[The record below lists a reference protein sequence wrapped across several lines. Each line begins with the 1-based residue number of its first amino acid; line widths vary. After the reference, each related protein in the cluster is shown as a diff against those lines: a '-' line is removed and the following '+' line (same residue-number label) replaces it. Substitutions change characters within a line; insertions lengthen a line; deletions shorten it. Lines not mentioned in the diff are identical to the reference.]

1 MLTAFDNHQALLIGS
16 AFILGLLIGS
26 FLNVVIHRLP
36 IMMEREYERDFFS
49 YFGYI
54 RLVVA
59 TLPVWVKEQDRKPV
73 LNAIPGARGDEQEE
87 LELQPFNLILPHSHC
102 PKCETVI
109 KPWQNIPIVS
119 YLLLRGKCGN
129 CGTPISKRYPL
140 VELATG
146 ILTAIVV
153 WQLGFTW
160 QALAGVFFTWALVAL
175 TGIDFDKQLLP
186 DSITL
191 PLLWAGLLINIWG
204 VFAPLQ
210 DAVIGAI
217 AGYLALW
224 SVFHVFKLV
233 TGKEGMGAGDFKIL
247 AAIGAW
253 FGWQVLPLVILLSAA
268 VGALVGILWTLIS
281 GRDKNLPIAFGPYLA
296 GAAWIAMLWG
306 ELIMGWYFRVSGLS
320 S

>member
-1 MLTAFDNHQALLIGS
+1 MTDHFISNQALLLSS

-26 FLNVVIHRLP
+26 FLNVIIYRLP
-36 IMMEREYERDFFS
+36 IMMEREYQRDFYS
-49 YFGYI
+49 YFEKTPS
-54 RLVVA
+54 A
-59 TLPVWVKEQDRKPV
+59 
-73 LNAIPGARGDEQEE
+73 AEE
-87 LELQPFNLILPHSHC
+87 KQLSETFNLILPHSHC
-102 PKCETVI
+102 PKCETII
-109 KPWQNIPIVS
+109 KPWQNIPVIS
-119 YLLLRGKCGN
+119 YLILKGKCKN
-129 CGTPISKRYPL
+129 CHTLISKRYPL

-153 WQLGFTW
+153 SQLGFTW
-160 QALAGVFFTWALVAL
+160 QAFAGVFFTWALVAL

-204 VFAPLQ
+204 VFVPLQ

-224 SVFHVFKLV
+224 SVFHIFKLV

-306 ELIMGWYFRVSGLS
+306 EQIMGWYFRISGLS
-320 S
+320 T

>member
-1 MLTAFDNHQALLIGS
+1 MAEYFASHQALLISS

-36 IMMEREYERDFFS
+36 IMMEREYQRDFYS
-49 YFGYI
+49 YFDKTPSSG
-54 RLVVA
+54 
-59 TLPVWVKEQDRKPV
+59 EQKQ
-73 LNAIPGARGDEQEE
+73 LDET
-87 LELQPFNLILPHSHC
+87 FNLVLPHSHC
-102 PKCETVI
+102 PNCKTVI
-109 KPWQNIPIVS
+109 KPWQNIPILS
-119 YLLLRGKCGN
+119 YLLLQGKCKN
-129 CGTPISKRYPL
+129 CDTAISKRYPL

-146 ILTAIVV
+146 ILTAMVV

-186 DSITL
+186 DNITL
-191 PLLWAGLLINIWG
+191 PLLWAGLLINLWG
-204 VFAPLQ
+204 VFASLQ

-224 SVFHVFKLV
+224 GVFHLFKLV

-253 FGWQVLPLVILLSAA
+253 FGWQLLPLVILLSAA
-268 VGALVGILWTLIS
+268 VGALIGILWTLVS

-306 ELIMGWYFRVSGLS
+306 EQIMGWYFRISGLNS
-320 S
+320 

>member
-1 MLTAFDNHQALLIGS
+1 MLETFLSHQALLLGS
-16 AFILGLLIGS
+16 AFVLGLLVGS

-36 IMMEREYERDFFS
+36 IMMEREYQRDFYS
-49 YFGYI
+49 YFDKTPS
-54 RLVVA
+54 A
-59 TLPVWVKEQDRKPV
+59 KEQKQ
-73 LNAIPGARGDEQEE
+73 LDET
-87 LELQPFNLILPHSHC
+87 FNLVLPHSHC

-119 YLLLRGKCGN
+119 YLLLGGKCGN
-129 CGTPISKRYPL
+129 CRTPISKRYPL
-140 VELATG
+140 VELVTG
-146 ILTAIVV
+146 ILTAVVV

-160 QALAGVFFTWALVAL
+160 QALAGIFFTWALVAL

-186 DSITL
+186 DNITL

-224 SVFHVFKLV
+224 SVFHLFKLI

-306 ELIMGWYFRVSGLS
+306 EQIIGWYFRISGLS

>member
-1 MLTAFDNHQALLIGS
+1 MLNDLLINHALLLSS
-16 AFILGLLIGS
+16 AFILGVLFGS
-26 FLNVVIHRLP
+26 FLNVVIYRLP
-36 IMMEREYERDFFS
+36 IMMEREYQRDFYS
-49 YFGYI
+49 YFEK
-54 RLVVA
+54 
-59 TLPVWVKEQDRKPV
+59 TLSP
-73 LNAIPGARGDEQEE
+73 AEE
-87 LELQPFNLILPHSHC
+87 KQISETFNLVLPHSHC
-102 PKCETVI
+102 PKCETII
-109 KPWQNIPIVS
+109 KPWQNIPIIS
-119 YLLLRGKCGN
+119 YLLLKGKCGN

-160 QALAGVFFTWALVAL
+160 QAFAGIFFTWALVAL

-186 DSITL
+186 DNITL

-204 VFAPLQ
+204 VFVPLQ

-224 SVFHVFKLV
+224 SVFHIFKLV

-306 ELIMGWYFRVSGLS
+306 EQIMGWYFRISGLS
-320 S
+320 T

>member
-1 MLTAFDNHQALLIGS
+1 MLEYISSHPALLISS

-36 IMMEREYERDFFS
+36 IMMEREYKQDFYS
-49 YFGYI
+49 YFEKTPS
-54 RLVVA
+54 A
-59 TLPVWVKEQDRKPV
+59 
-73 LNAIPGARGDEQEE
+73 DEQKQLSETY
-87 LELQPFNLILPHSHC
+87 NLVLPHSHC
-102 PKCETVI
+102 PKCNTVI
-109 KPWQNIPIVS
+109 KPWQNIPIIS
-119 YLLLRGKCGN
+119 YLLLRGKCGH
-129 CGTPISKRYPL
+129 CGTAISKRYPL
-140 VELATG
+140 VELVTG

-186 DSITL
+186 DNITL
-191 PLLWAGLLINIWG
+191 PLLWVGLLINIWG
-204 VFAPLQ
+204 VFVPLQ

-217 AGYLALW
+217 VGYLSLW
-224 SVFHVFKLV
+224 AVFHLFKLV

-253 FGWQVLPLVILLSAA
+253 FGWQSVLLVIPLSAA
-268 VGALVGILWTLIS
+268 VGALVGIVWTLVS

-306 ELIMGWYFRVSGLS
+306 EQIVGWYFRISGLN
-320 S
+320 

>member
-1 MLTAFDNHQALLIGS
+1 MLEYFSSHPALLLSS
-16 AFILGLLIGS
+16 AFVLGLLVGS

-36 IMMEREYERDFFS
+36 IMMEREYQRDFYS
-49 YFGYI
+49 YFEKTPSAADQKQ
-54 RLVVA
+54 L
-59 TLPVWVKEQDRKPV
+59 
-73 LNAIPGARGDEQEE
+73 DET
-87 LELQPFNLILPHSHC
+87 FNLVLPHSHC
-102 PKCETVI
+102 PKCETI
-109 KPWQNIPIVS
+109 IRPWQNIPIIS

-129 CGTPISKRYPL
+129 CDAPISKRYPM
-140 VELATG
+140 VELVTG
-146 ILTAIVV
+146 ILTVIVV

-191 PLLWAGLLINIWG
+191 PMLWAGLLINIWG

-224 SVFHVFKLV
+224 SVFHIFKLV

-253 FGWQVLPLVILLSAA
+253 FGWQVLPMVILLSAA

-306 ELIMGWYFRVSGLS
+306 EQIMGWYFRVSGLS

>member
-1 MLTAFDNHQALLIGS
+1 MFEYFSSHSALLISS

-36 IMMEREYERDFFS
+36 IMMEREYQRDFYS
-49 YFGYI
+49 YFEKSPSAEEQKQLAETYS
-54 RLVVA
+54 LV
-59 TLPVWVKEQDRKPV
+59 
-73 LNAIPGARGDEQEE
+73 
-87 LELQPFNLILPHSHC
+87 LPHSHC
-102 PKCETVI
+102 PKCNTVI
-109 KPWQNIPIVS
+109 KPWENIPIVS
-119 YLLLRGKCGN
+119 YLWLRGKCGH
-129 CGTPISKRYPL
+129 CGTAISKRYPL
-140 VELATG
+140 VELVTG
-146 ILTAIVV
+146 ILTAVVV

-186 DSITL
+186 DNITL

-204 VFAPLQ
+204 VFVPLQ

-217 AGYLALW
+217 VGYLSLW
-224 SVFHVFKLV
+224 AVFHLFKLV

-253 FGWQVLPLVILLSAA
+253 FGWQSVLLVIPLSAA
-268 VGALVGILWTLIS
+268 VGALVGITWTLVS

-306 ELIMGWYFRVSGLS
+306 EQIVGWYFRISGLS
-320 S
+320 D

>member
-1 MLTAFDNHQALLIGS
+1 MLEFLVSHQALLISS

-26 FLNVVIHRLP
+26 FLNVIIHRLP
-36 IMMEREYERDFFS
+36 IMMEREYQRDFYS
-49 YFGYI
+49 YFEKTPS
-54 RLVVA
+54 A
-59 TLPVWVKEQDRKPV
+59 
-73 LNAIPGARGDEQEE
+73 DEQKQLDETY
-87 LELQPFNLILPHSHC
+87 NLVLPHSHC
-102 PKCETVI
+102 PKCNTVI
-109 KPWQNIPIVS
+109 RPWENIPVVS
-119 YLLLRGKCGN
+119 YLLLRGKCGH
-129 CGTPISKRYPL
+129 CKAPISKRYPL
-140 VELATG
+140 VELVTG
-146 ILTAIVV
+146 ILTAVVV

-186 DSITL
+186 DNITL

-204 VFAPLQ
+204 VFVPLQ
-210 DAVIGAI
+210 EAVIGAI
-217 AGYLALW
+217 VGYLSLW
-224 SVFHVFKLV
+224 TVFHLFKLI

-253 FGWQVLPLVILLSAA
+253 FGWQSVLLVIPLSAA
-268 VGALVGILWTLIS
+268 VGALVGITWTLVS

-306 ELIMGWYFRVSGLS
+306 EQIVGWYFRVSGLS

>member
-1 MLTAFDNHQALLIGS
+1 MLDTLISQQALLLSS

-26 FLNVVIHRLP
+26 FLNVVIYRLP
-36 IMMEREYERDFFS
+36 VMMEREYQRDFLS

-54 RLVVA
+54 RLVIA
-59 TLPVWVKEQDRKPV
+59 TLPVLIKEENRQAA
-73 LNAIPGARGDEQEE
+73 LEGISGAREDDRSAPEDET
-87 LELQPFNLILPHSHC
+87 FNLVLPHSHC
-102 PKCETVI
+102 PKCETII

-119 YLLLRGKCGN
+119 YLLLGGKCGN

-186 DSITL
+186 DNITL

-224 SVFHVFKLV
+224 GVFHLFKLV

-306 ELIMGWYFRVSGLS
+306 EQIMGWYFRISGLS